1 MSMKADILVVGGAG
15 YIGSQMVRRL
25 CGAGYHPVVL
35 DNLSGGRREA
45 AGPARLVVADLGDSG
60 ALDALMQAFDFKA
73 VMHFASF
80 IQVGESV
87 AEPSKYYDNNVGN
100 TVRLLD
106 AMVRHQIGCFIFSST
121 AAIFGEPEYVPIDE
135 KHPKAPINPYGRSK
149 LMVEQIL
156 ADFDRAYGLRA
167 SCLRYF
173 NAAGADPDAL
183 TGECHEPETHLIP
196 LVLQAASGRR
206 AAITVYGENYET
218 PDGTCIRDYIHVSDL
233 CDAHLLALEALLD
246 GGPSTHYNLGNG
258 AGYSIMEV
266 IEAVERVTGSVIVRE
281 SGARRAGDPPVLV
294 ADSTLAK
301 AALHWTPKFADLD
314 TIILHAWRWEQKHF
328 AGAHVRPS

>member
-1 MSMKADILVVGGAG
+1 MKAAILVVGGAG
-15 YIGSQMVRRL
+15 YVGSQMVRHL
-25 CGAGYHPVVL
+25 CRAGYHPVVL

-45 AGPARLVVADLGDSG
+45 FGPARLVVADLGDPG
-60 ALDALMQAFDFKA
+60 ALNALMQAFDFKA

-87 AEPSKYYDNNVGN
+87 ADPAKYYDNNVGN

-106 AMVRHQIGCFIFSST
+106 AMVRHKIGCFIFSST

-156 ADFDRAYGLRA
+156 NDFDRAYGLRS

-218 PDGTCIRDYIHVSDL
+218 PDGTCIRDYIHVCDL

-246 GGPSTHYNLGNG
+246 GGASTHYNLGNG
-258 AGYSIMEV
+258 AGYSIMDV
-266 IEAVERVTGSVIVRE
+266 IAAAERVTGSAIARE
-281 SGARRAGDPPVLV
+281 SGTRRPGDPPVLV

-301 AALHWTPKFADLD
+301 AALRWTPKFADLD
-314 TIILHAWRWEQKHF
+314 TIIEHAWQWERKHF
-328 AGAHVRPS
+328 SGDHVRPS

>member
-1 MSMKADILVVGGAG
+1 MKADILVVGGAG
-15 YIGSQMVRRL
+15 YVGSHMVRRL
-25 CGAGYHPVVL
+25 NGAGYHSVVL

-45 AGPARLVVADLGDSG
+45 VAPARLVVADLGDPG
-60 ALDALMQAFDFKA
+60 ALGALMQAFDFKA

-87 AEPSKYYDNNVGN
+87 ADPSKYYDNNVGN

-106 AMVRHQIGCFIFSST
+106 AMVRHKIGSFIFSST

-156 ADFDRAYGLRA
+156 NDFDRAYRLRS

-183 TGECHEPETHLIP
+183 IGECHEPETHLIP

-206 AAITVYGENYET
+206 SAITVYGENYET
-218 PDGTCIRDYIHVSDL
+218 PDGTCIRDYIHVCDL

-258 AGYSIMEV
+258 AGYSILEV
-266 IEAVERVTGSVIVRE
+266 IGAAERVTGSAIVRE
-281 SGARRAGDPPVLV
+281 SGARRPGDPPVLV
-294 ADSTLAK
+294 ADSALAK
-301 AALHWTPKFADLD
+301 TALRWTPKFADLD
-314 TIILHAWRWEQKHF
+314 TIIRHAWQWERKNF
-328 AGAHVRPS
+328 SGGHVRPS